1 MIKENIII
9 TEVKLS
15 CKLEEKPMLVKYSFF
30 LSMAEKWSASCC
42 FHKMLLKY
50 QKFCTWHINWVA
62 WLTASLIDD
71 YDIFFKKKGIHESNQ
86 IHQLYQCWYNK
97 KTKYKLHK
105 TFPCWTINPPKKW
118 LSISMHCNKEL
129 EK

>member
-71 YDIFFKKKGIHESNQ
+71 YDIFFLKKKEYMKVTRYINCINVDITRKQNINCIKLFHAGLLIPLKNDSQ
-86 IHQLYQCWYNK
+86 FQCIA
-97 KTKYKLHK
+97 TK
-105 TFPCWTINPPKKW
+105 N
-118 LSISMHCNKEL
+118 
-129 EK
+129 